1 MYKYLSCY
9 SCPGFVY
16 TFTRIFLFSS
26 SSSSRKND
34 EVSEWKDY
42 GSYGFGDKEKI
53 KNSSIKNKLQNDN
66 NNTIKK
72 YDDDSFIP
80 YSEWQLERKKR
91 NKKYNQVEGE
101 KSMKTTE
108 KHIHFDENNV
118 KNNECL
124 IIPISLNISNI
135 PEAIN
140 EEIDD
145 MTSFSTT
152 SNFDN
157 QENLINSLKMSEK
170 IKEVNGR
177 KINHESRLRVI
188 SLYNERK
195 SQVEITIVEGI
206 HMPFDKSQIRVSFIG
221 NKILKVCTPF
231 KEGWNPKFNQTFYL
245 NLENEDLNNSV
256 ILFRIYTKSK
266 FSKSIDTI
274 LKVEAVEVKT
284 LVPDEINVL
293 SIAECTLP
301 LSLVD
306 IKDGSETLHNLKLH
320 AVQEKNRG
328 SVPNINIK
336 EFDRMTVGQRKRSNS
351 ASGNNLKL
359 QAPITSMRQNLYFN
373 DKTSPI
379 PPSTPKGRGSIFE
392 RNNNMHTGNGSRRG
406 STVDE
411 SGRFCSLPMNSDTKA
426 ELLVTLCYTSS
437 SGQLVVGI
445 EKASASVG
453 AWGIKPPETFVKVT
467 VLTQFQEEIGKQKTN
482 VVKESFTP
490 IYDSTFAFEIPKAD
504 IESHSLLLQV
514 FTHCGLLR
522 RKALLGQVILGEAAS
537 SPEAQDH
544 WDDMIKGDSITLS
557 KWHTLQGRDEINV
570 SKGGT
575 LKPSTK

>member
-9 SCPGFVY
+9 SCSGFIY

-26 SSSSRKND
+26 SSTKKND
-34 EVSEWKDY
+34 KSSEWKDY
-42 GSYGFGDKEKI
+42 GSYGYGKEDEI
-53 KNSSIKNKLQNDN
+53 KNHIVKNQIQNSIN
-66 NNTIKK
+66 NNIKKK

-91 NKKYNQVEGE
+91 NEKYNQVEGE
-101 KSMKTTE
+101 KSINITK
-108 KHIHFDENNV
+108 KHIHFDEKNV
-118 KNNECL
+118 KNKECI

-135 PEAIN
+135 PEIIN

-145 MTSFSTT
+145 MTSHSTIL
-152 SNFDN
+152 NFDN

-177 KINHESRLRVI
+177 KVNYESRLRVVSHYI
-188 SLYNERK
+188 KRK

-221 NKILKVCTPF
+221 KKILKICTPF
-231 KEGWNPKFNQTFYL
+231 KEGWNPKFNQTFCL
-245 NLENEDLNNSV
+245 DLENEDLPNSI
-256 ILFRIYTKSK
+256 ILFRIYTKFKS
-266 FSKSIDTI
+266 SKSIDTI
-274 LKVEAVEVKT
+274 LKVDAVEGKA
-284 LVPDEINVL
+284 LISEEINVL

-328 SVPNINIK
+328 SVPNINVK

-351 ASGNNLKL
+351 ASGNNLRF
-359 QAPITSMRQNLYFN
+359 QTPISPMRQSYHFN

-379 PPSTPKGRGSIFE
+379 PPSTPKGRGSFLE
-392 RNNNMHTGNGSRRG
+392 RNNNMHIGNSSRRG

-467 VLTQFQEEIGKQKTN
+467 VLTQFHEEIAKQKTN

-522 RKALLGQVILGEAAS
+522 RKALLGQVVLGEAAS

-575 LKPSTK
+575 LKPTTK